1 MKHSRSAKVLAIV
14 TLGMKISLRLELRQE
29 VWKGFSDEDVLPETV
44 YVQSGTGHCGDHVRF
59 WIRESQF

>member
-29 VWKGFSDEDVLPETV
+29 VWKGFSDEAVLPETV
-44 YVQSGTGHCGDHVRF
+44 
-59 WIRESQF
+59 